1 MEILQVV
8 GIGLTGTILAVYLK
22 ESNKE
27 IAIFISLAT
36 GLILFIF
43 ALSKIGDVLEVMQE
57 LAVRAQIN
65 LYYLTIVLKIMG
77 IAYIAE
83 FGAQVCKDA
92 GEGSI
97 ATKIELA
104 AKILV
109 MVLALPIIMA
119 ILESVLRLIPA

>member
-1 MEILQVV
+1 MV

-36 GLILFIF
+36 GLILFLF

-57 LAVRAQIN
+57 LAARAQIN

-119 ILESVLRLIPA
+119 ILESVLRLIPS